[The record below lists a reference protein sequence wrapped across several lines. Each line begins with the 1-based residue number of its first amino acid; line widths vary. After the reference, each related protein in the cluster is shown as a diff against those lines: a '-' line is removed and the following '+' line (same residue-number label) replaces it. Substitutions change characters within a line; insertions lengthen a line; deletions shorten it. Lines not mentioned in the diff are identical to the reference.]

1 MRTWRWISLFILGL
15 FVAGLGA
22 IWIQSPGY
30 MDADYYF
37 ATGQELSRGHG
48 FIEPFIWNYLDD
60 PAGLPHPSHLYWL
73 PLTSL
78 IAALPMTFLGQTFRA
93 AQIPFILMSASLPL
107 VTAAL
112 ALQVHGLSLIHI

>member
-1 MRTWRWISLFILGL
+1 MRNWRWISLFILGL

-48 FIEPFIWNYLDD
+48 FIEPFLWNYLDD

-73 PLTSL
+73 PLTFLWSL
-78 IAALPMTFLGQTFRA
+78 LHLRSRFMATEAGHGFRA
-93 AQIPFILMSASLPL
+93 CL
-107 VTAAL
+107 
-112 ALQVHGLSLIHI
+112 LSFQGSTFHTC